1 MRRQLRLLILLLILP
16 TSMWAANHS
25 NSQPSHEANAFTLPH
40 AGEQDS
46 QNTRG
51 TYGGP
56 TLLVLTK
63 DGAQTAYALSEKP
76 QVKFEGKNLHITS
89 SKVDITYAL
98 SDIVRFTYAD
108 LDPSGIDEIGET
120 QTEVGYQDGTLTIS
134 QLKAGA
140 TVTVYGI
147 DGKQVR
153 QLKATRAGTYRLNLS
168 ALPQGVYII
177 KADTI
182 TYKIMKR

>member
-1 MRRQLRLLILLLILP
+1 MLYKMRRQLLLLTLLLVLP
-16 TSMWAANHS
+16 IGIWADS
-25 NSQPSHEANAFTLPH
+25 N
-40 AGEQDS
+40 
-46 QNTRG
+46 
-51 TYGGP
+51 P

-63 DGAQTAYALSEKP
+63 DGAQAAYTLSEKP
-76 QVKFEGKNLHITS
+76 QVKFEGKNLHIVS
-89 SKVDITYAL
+89 SKVDVTYAL
-98 SDIVRFTYAD
+98 TDIIRFTYVD
-108 LDPSGIDEIGET
+108 RDPSGIDELSESRAEI
-120 QTEVGYQDGTLTIS
+120 GYQDGTLTIS

-168 ALPQGVYII
+168 ALPQRVYII

>member
-1 MRRQLRLLILLLILP
+1 MRRQLRLLTLLLILP

-25 NSQPSHEANAFTLPH
+25 NSQPSREANAFTLPH

-56 TLLVLTK
+56 TLLILTK

-76 QVKFEGKNLHITS
+76 QVKFEGKKLHITS